1 MADRNLS
8 QVESVFHAAID
19 LPAEER
25 RAYLAQACA
34 GDEALYAE
42 VCSLVSAS
50 DSNELFMGKSALS
63 LGLSIL
69 SKSAEHSLTGKVI
82 GSYKVLSLLGKG
94 GMGEVYLAEDTKLG
108 RKVALKFLSKELVN
122 DSSAKRQLGKEAQAV
137 AKLDHPNIC
146 SVYDFEEIDGYSFI
160 VMQYVEGQTLGQLIR
175 SKSLEQFDCLDLAQQ
190 IVGAIAEAH
199 AHGIIHRDIK
209 PGNIMVTPAGQVKV
223 LDFGLAKVIQKPN
236 LDGGADSVS
245 HLSQIGLLQGT
256 VAYMSPE
263 QLRGEKLDYRT
274 DVFSIGTVLYEM
286 ICGSNPHGQGTPAE
300 IISSILSQK
309 PVSLNR
315 GSNRVSHRLD
325 VTIQKCLEKDRE
337 ARYQSASALLLK
349 LQSID
354 SKPTPWTQLPRLFS
368 AHTIALFVVLA
379 FVAVILAFVY
389 SQWTRPKQMCVF
401 SIKNETGDPKLEVL
415 ADGFT
420 DALNNRLS
428 GLSGVRV
435 KAPTLV
441 LGYKNRDVDVLQVG
455 RNLGVDVILLGTI
468 SGGKDLP
475 VLQLKLVNISDGS
488 EIWQSQ
494 YSIDRDK
501 IFSIEADAAKNIVAK
516 LDSHNAEDEN
526 RISKSS
532 DPENPKA
539 REEYWSGLYYLHNRN
554 NEQYLYIAIEHF
566 NAAIALAPNY
576 ARAYAGR
583 ADCYAYINTVAYGRM
598 DTKEAMTELESS
610 AKEAISLDPTLA
622 EAHNSLATVNLKYY
636 WNWQEAEAKF
646 KQAIDLEA
654 NYAPA
659 HYGYSTLLTILG
671 RNDEAILEGSIAKNL
686 DPFSRATALNHCRT
700 FYFAHRFDEARKCY
714 DKLVADFPDFN
725 GGKYARSLMYIY
737 DGMYP
742 EAIAILE
749 HIYFELKDER
759 LAGAALGYAYG
770 MSGRTSDAE
779 RVLANLIEMHRQNK
793 LPAQEIGLVYLGMG
807 KMDEAVYQLQ
817 RSAEERYAPF
827 PWLATDPTFPQ
838 LLTEPRFIELVKRY
852 NLPTQ
857 AAH

>member
-1 MADRNLS
+1 MADSNLS
-8 QVESVFHAAID
+8 QVENVFHAALD

-25 RAYLAQACA
+25 RAYLVQACA

-63 LGLSIL
+63 LGLSML
-69 SKSAEHSLTGKVI
+69 SKSTEHSVTGKVI

-94 GMGEVYLAEDTKLG
+94 GMGEVYLAEDTKLR

-122 DSSAKRQLGKEAQAV
+122 DSLARRQLGKEAQAV

-146 SVYDFEEIDGYSFI
+146 SVYDLEEIDGYSFI

-175 SKSLEQFDCLDLAQQ
+175 SKSLEQFDSLDLAQQ

-209 PGNIMVTPAGQVKV
+209 PGNIMVTPAGQVRV
-223 LDFGLAKVIQKPN
+223 LDFGLAKIIQKPN
-236 LDGGADSVS
+236 LDGGVDSIS
-245 HLSQIGLLQGT
+245 HLSQVGLLQGT

-263 QLRGEKLDYRT
+263 QLRGEQLDYRT

-286 ICGSNPHGQGTPAE
+286 ICGFNPHGQGTPAE

-315 GSNRVSHRLD
+315 GSNRVSHQMDL
-325 VTIQKCLEKDRE
+325 TIQKCLEKDRE
-337 ARYQSASALLLK
+337 ARYQSASELLLK

-354 SKPTPWTQLPRLFS
+354 SKPKPWTRVSRLFS
-368 AHTIALFVVLA
+368 AHTIMLFIVLA
-379 FVAVILAFVY
+379 FLAVILAFVH
-389 SQWTRPKQMCVF
+389 SQWTRPKQVAILA
-401 SIKNETGDPKLEVL
+401 IKNETGDQTLEYL

-420 DALNNRLS
+420 DGVHNRLI
-428 GLSGVRV
+428 GLSGVGV
-435 KAPTLV
+435 KAQSLV
-441 LGYKNRDVDVLQVG
+441 AGYKSGSVDVQQVG
-455 RNLGVDVILLGTI
+455 RNLGVDGILVGTL
-468 SGGKDLP
+468 SGVKDLP
-475 VLQLKLVNISDGS
+475 VLQVTLVSTSDGS
-488 EIWQSQ
+488 EMWQSQ
-494 YSIDRDK
+494 YSVDLEK
-501 IFSIEADAAKNIVAK
+501 IFYIEEDVAKNVVTRFE
-516 LDSHNAEDEN
+516 SRNAEDEN
-526 RISKSS
+526 KITKSS

-539 REEYWSGLYYLHNRN
+539 REEYWLGRYYWRNRN
-554 NEQYLYIAIEHF
+554 NDQYLYIAIDHF
-566 NAAIALAPNY
+566 NAAIELAPNY

-598 DTKEAMTELESS
+598 DTKEAMTKLESS
-610 AKEAISLDPTLA
+610 AKDAISLDPTLA

-646 KQAIDLEA
+646 KRAIDLDA

-671 RNDEAILEGSIAKNL
+671 RNNEAMLEGRIARDL
-686 DPFSRATALNHCRT
+686 DPFSPPTALNYCRT
-700 FYFAHRFDEARKCY
+700 SYFAHRFDEARKCY
-714 DKLVADFPDFN
+714 DKLVLDFQDYIV
-725 GGKYARSLMYIY
+725 GKYNRSLMYIH

-742 EAIAILE
+742 QALAILE
-749 HIYFELKDER
+749 PMYKEKPR

-770 MSGRTSDAE
+770 MSGRTSDAQ
-779 RVLANLIEMHRQNK
+779 RILADLIEMHRQNIV
-793 LPAQEIGLVYLGMG
+793 AAHEVGLVYLGLG
-807 KMDEAVYQLQ
+807 KMDEAIDQLQ

-838 LLTEPRFIELVKRY
+838 LLADPRFIAICKRY
-852 NLPTQ
+852 NLPTP
-857 AAH
+857 AAAN